1 MEENNTQTNNEQ
13 TLSTNDSTEAIDKNV
28 PYDRFSE
35 VNTQKNDALE
45 QVGKLQAQIDKI
57 NQTQKDQE
65 QVKLVEDCKL
75 KEALGIITKE
85 RDEFK
90 VKSEQWATYQKSKR
104 ENLMEQLSD
113 EDKNI
118 AEGLSLDKLELYVNK
133 ETNVNSPSTSQ
144 ARACNGAK
152 GELGG
157 YESYAQWAEKD
168 PEGYKQANQ
177 TNLAKGIKIG
187 YGN

>member
-1 MEENNTQTNNEQ
+1 MMSEESTQTNNEQ
-13 TLSTNDSTEAIDKNV
+13 TLSTNDSTEAVDKNV
-28 PYDRFSE
+28 PYNRFSE
-35 VNTQKNDALE
+35 VNSQKNDALE
-45 QVGKLQAQIDKI
+45 QVGKLQAKIDNL
-57 NQTQKDQE
+57 NQTQKNKEQE
-65 QVKLVEDCKL
+65 KLIEDGKL
-75 KEALGIITKE
+75 KEALGIVTKE
-85 RDEFK
+85 RDEYK
-90 VKSEQWATYQKSKR
+90 TQSEQWNTYQKSKR

-133 ETNVNSPSTSQ
+133 NINASSPSTSQ
-144 ARACNGAK
+144 ARAGNGAR

-168 PEGYKQANQ
+168 PEGYKKANQANVS
-177 TNLAKGIKIG
+177 KVKIG